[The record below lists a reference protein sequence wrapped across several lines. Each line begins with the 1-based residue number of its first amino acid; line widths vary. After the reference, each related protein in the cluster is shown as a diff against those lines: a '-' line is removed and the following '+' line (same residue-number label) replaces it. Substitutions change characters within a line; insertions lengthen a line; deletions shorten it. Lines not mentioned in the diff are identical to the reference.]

1 VGKRPRRIM
10 YLQKTIS
17 FLSQREDISIYRKDY
32 GNTIIVCSN
41 ELCMK
46 ITNVCAD
53 SSLNS
58 YMGIIPEL
66 ERVFITIDHSLFL
79 WDYVEGSVD

>member
-1 VGKRPRRIM
+1 VDKHPPHIASPQRI
-10 YLQKTIS
+10 TS
-17 FLSQREDISIYRKDY
+17 CLSQKEGISIYQKAY
-32 GNTIIVCSN
+32 GNIIIVSSSIVCTRVAN
-41 ELCMK
+41 M
-46 ITNVCAD
+46 CAD

-79 WDYVEGSVD
+79 WDYVEG

>member
-1 VGKRPRRIM
+1 MNR
-10 YLQKTIS
+10 
-17 FLSQREDISIYRKDY
+17 
-32 GNTIIVCSN
+32 
-41 ELCMK
+41 
-46 ITNVCAD
+46 TNVRAD

-79 WDYVEGSVD
+79 WDYVEG

>member
-1 VGKRPRRIM
+1 MDRRLRHITS
-10 YLQKTIS
+10 LPKITS
-17 FLSQREDISIYRKDY
+17 SLSQREGISIYRKAS
-32 GNTIIVCSN
+32 GSTIRVSSN
-41 ELCMK
+41 ALHM
-46 ITNVCAD
+46 IDIDVYAD

-79 WDYVEGSVD
+79 WDYVEG

>member
-1 VGKRPRRIM
+1 MSLRKI
-10 YLQKTIS
+10 IW
-17 FLSQREDISIYRKDY
+17 FLFPSEGILTSRKDY
-32 GNTIIVCSN
+32 GSTTIVSGHVSLEDRSN
-41 ELCMK
+41 FM
-46 ITNVCAD
+46 AD

-79 WDYVEGSVD
+79 WDYVEG

>member
-1 VGKRPRRIM
+1 VDRRLRHIM
-10 YLQKTIS
+10 SLLKIIS
-17 FLSQREDISIYRKDY
+17 FPSQKEDTSTYRKAS
-32 GNTIIVCSN
+32 GSIITVSRN
-41 ELCMK
+41 ALCARD
-46 ITNVCAD
+46 TNLCAD

-79 WDYVEGSVD
+79 WDYVEG

>member
-1 VGKRPRRIM
+1 VGKRPRRIT
-10 YLQKTIS
+10 YLRKTTS
-17 FLSQREDISIYRKDY
+17 FLFQREGISIYQRDC
-32 GNTIIVCSN
+32 GNTIIVCIN
-41 ELCMK
+41 AFCMNR
-46 ITNVCAD
+46 TNVRAD

-79 WDYVEGSVD
+79 WDYVEG

>member
-1 VGKRPRRIM
+1 MDKRPPRIASPRRITSCHS
-10 YLQKTIS
+10 QK
-17 FLSQREDISIYRKDY
+17 EGISIYQKVY
-32 GNTIIVCSN
+32 GNIIIVGGSIVC
-41 ELCMK
+41 
-46 ITNVCAD
+46 IRVTNTCAD

-79 WDYVEGSVD
+79 WDYVEG